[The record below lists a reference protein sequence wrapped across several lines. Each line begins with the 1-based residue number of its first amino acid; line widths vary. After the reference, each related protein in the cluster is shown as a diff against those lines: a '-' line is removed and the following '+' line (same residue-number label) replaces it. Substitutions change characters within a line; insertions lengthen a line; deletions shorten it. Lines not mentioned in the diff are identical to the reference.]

1 MFELEQVQFEHNH
14 LVDDLTG
21 APTPTNFYGNLVKAI
36 SSRKR
41 SGGALVT
48 ITVRI
53 NEPTRSFKK
62 DGLAAKKQLEEYEEN
77 LIKASKIIKKNLRLE
92 DSYTRM
98 AVNGFYILIAGDK
111 SEITLIIERFKK
123 LFADRLLYLVKAHPL
138 VGNLTATEW
147 LNEIDADYFA

>member
-41 SGGALVT
+41 SGGALVIIT
-48 ITVRI
+48 IRI

-62 DGLAAKKQLEEYEEN
+62 DGLAAKKQLDEYEDN
-77 LIKASKIIKKNLRLE
+77 LIKASKIIKRTKR
-92 DSYTRM
+92 
-98 AVNGFYILIAGDK
+98 
-111 SEITLIIERFKK
+111 
-123 LFADRLLYLVKAHPL
+123 
-138 VGNLTATEW
+138 
-147 LNEIDADYFA
+147 